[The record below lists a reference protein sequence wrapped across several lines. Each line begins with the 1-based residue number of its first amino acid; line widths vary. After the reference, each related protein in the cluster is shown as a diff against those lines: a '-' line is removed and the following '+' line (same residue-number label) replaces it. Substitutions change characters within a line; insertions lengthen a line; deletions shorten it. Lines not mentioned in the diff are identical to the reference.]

1 MNHIP
6 LARFDIYHRIH
17 KALRACMADTLLW
30 VGRLDCADP
39 RDVGAAMAQ
48 VRSIAVFC
56 ASHLDHEDDFV
67 HPALEARQPGA
78 ARQTEHEHGHHAATC
93 AHLAALADA
102 VAAAHGPAVQAAA
115 HQLYRALALFLADSI
130 IHMDMEET
138 DNNAVLWAGH
148 SDDQLIAIEHAI
160 VASLTDEE
168 RATTMRWMI
177 PSMTPTERLA
187 LLDGVRQQA
196 PAPVFAGMLAGMQ
209 PLLAANDWVKLCDGL
224 GRAQRLAA

>member
-102 VAAAHGPAVQAAA
+102 VAAAHGAAVPAAA

-196 PAPVFAGMLAGMQ
+196 PAPVFAGTLAGMQ